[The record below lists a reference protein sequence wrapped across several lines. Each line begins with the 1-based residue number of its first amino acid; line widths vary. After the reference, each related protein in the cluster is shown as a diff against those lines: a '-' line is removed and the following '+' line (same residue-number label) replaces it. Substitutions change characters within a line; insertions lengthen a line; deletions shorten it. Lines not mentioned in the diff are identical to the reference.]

1 MNLVR
6 VTSLV
11 MYFLGSGESS
21 ATDASRKRVS
31 TVVFGFQLSS
41 DDLSCDC
48 LNALLAL
55 SSVPQSSKRS
65 IFNQGGEC
73 DESQKKTSQ

>member
-21 ATDASRKRVS
+21 VTDATHKRVS
-31 TVVFGFQLSS
+31 TVVFGCQLS
-41 DDLSCDC
+41 DNDLSCVC
-48 LNALLAL
+48 LNALLAP
-55 SSVPQSSKRS
+55 SSVAHNSKRS

-73 DESQKKTSQ
+73 DETQKKTIQ